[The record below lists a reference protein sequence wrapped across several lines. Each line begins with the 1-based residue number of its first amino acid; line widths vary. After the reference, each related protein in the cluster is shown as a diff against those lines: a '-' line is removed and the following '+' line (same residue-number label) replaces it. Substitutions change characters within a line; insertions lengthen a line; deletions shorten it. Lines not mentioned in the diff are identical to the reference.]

1 MKTTLE
7 QWRMFKAV
15 VEHGGYA
22 QAADA
27 IHKSQSTISYGVHKL
42 QEQLGVQL
50 LEVEGRKAVLTDHGK
65 ILLQRADQLLDQ
77 AENLDKVADS
87 LSSGVEPMVHLAL
100 DMVYPYEQLFGVLQR
115 FSDQYPNTRVE
126 LEEFVLSGGNEMLA
140 EGTID
145 LLVTPRVPAG
155 YNGEHIFRA
164 KFVPVSS
171 ADHPLQHLGRGVT
184 YDDLT
189 QHRQVVLR
197 DSSKKAREDSG
208 WLGAHQRWTVT
219 HFSTSLNII
228 RRGLAYAW
236 VPEHIVHKEII
247 NGTLT
252 QLPMAVEAAR
262 YADLYLVKAHGDMSG
277 PATNTLAELLAHF
290 SAVETEELE
299 NKLQQA
305 LENGLQQASPNDE
318 H

>member
-15 VEHGGYA
+15 VDHGGYA

-100 DMVYPYEQLFGVLQR
+100 DMVYPYEQLFCVLQQ
-115 FSDQYPNTRVE
+115 FSLQFPNTRVE

-140 EGTID
+140 EGSID
-145 LLVTPRVPAG
+145 LVVTPKVPAG
-155 YNGEHIFRA
+155 YSGEHIFRA
-164 KFVPVSS
+164 RFIPVSTP
-171 ADHPLQHLGRGVT
+171 DHPLQHLGRPVT
-184 YDDLT
+184 YEDLT

-197 DSSKKAREDSG
+197 DSGKKAREDSG
-208 WLGAHQRWTVT
+208 WLGAHQRWTVA

-236 VPEHIVHKEII
+236 VPEHIIHKELS
-247 NGTLT
+247 NDELR
-252 QLPMAVEAAR
+252 QLPMEVEAAR
-262 YADLYLVKAHGDMSG
+262 YADLYLVKAHGDLSG
-277 PATNTLAELLAHF
+277 PATNAMAKLLGDF
-290 SAVETEELE
+290 QPEETDGAKTTHE
-299 NKLQQA
+299 
-305 LENGLQQASPNDE
+305 
-318 H
+318 